1 MPEPG
6 KIIYQPGSAETHEE
20 EEKGENE
27 GVESG
32 PQTQQ
37 PELRRSSRTPVPRQ
51 VLDLHKTEEAYD
63 RIEHSLLTRS
73 ELGNIRTGRLGEVSY
88 MSSDPAN

>member
-1 MPEPG
+1 M
-6 KIIYQPGSAETHEE
+6 
-20 EEKGENE
+20 
-27 GVESG
+27 
-32 PQTQQ
+32 
-37 PELRRSSRTPVPRQ
+37 PRQ